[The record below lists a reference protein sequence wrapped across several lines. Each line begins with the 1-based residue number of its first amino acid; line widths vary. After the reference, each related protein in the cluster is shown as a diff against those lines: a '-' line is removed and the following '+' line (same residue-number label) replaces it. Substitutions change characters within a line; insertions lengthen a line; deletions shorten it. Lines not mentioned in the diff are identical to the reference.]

1 MMNRSIWITAGIAT
15 LLVSACSSQKD
26 PAAKALEKIDNTMAM
41 IHDSAQKYSPDALPG
56 VQAQVTAIHQTFAKG
71 DYSGV
76 LAQAPAV
83 NTAVSNLRSDAGTKQ
98 AAAEAEQAKVKQQWR
113 ALSAEVPKLVA
124 GLHTQVD
131 SLSSGHALP
140 KGVTKASF
148 ATVKDG
154 VTSLDTM
161 WTEAS
166 NTQSTGDYAGAVTKG
181 QAVKDKA
188 TELMHTLG
196 MKQS

>member
-1 MMNRSIWITAGIAT
+1 MMKRSIWVTAGLAT

-26 PAAKALEKIDNTMAM
+26 PAEQAISKIDNTMSA
-41 IHDSAQKYSPDALPG
+41 IHDSAAKYAPDALPG
-56 VQAQVTAIHQTFAKG
+56 VEAQVAAIKQTFAKG
-71 DYSGV
+71 DYAGV

-83 NTAVSNLRSDAGTKQ
+83 NTAVSNLRTDAGTKQ
-98 AAAEAEQAKVKQQWR
+98 AAADAEQAKVKQQWR
-113 ALSAEVPKLVA
+113 TLTYEVPKLVA

-131 SLSSGHALP
+131 SLSSGRGLP

-148 ATVKDG
+148 ATIKDG

-161 WTEAS
+161 WTDAN
-166 NTQSTGDYAGAVTKG
+166 NTVSSGDYAGAVTKG

-196 MKQS
+196 MKPS

>member
-1 MMNRSIWITAGIAT
+1 MMNRSIWIAAGFAT

-26 PAAKALEKIDNTMAM
+26 PAAKALERIDNTMAM
-41 IHDSAQKYSPDALPG
+41 IHDSAQKYAPDTLPG

-71 DYSGV
+71 DYAGV

-98 AAAEAEQAKVKQQWR
+98 AAAEAEQAKVKQEWR
-113 ALSAEVPKLVA
+113 KLSLEVPKLVA

-140 KGVTKASF
+140 RGVTKASF
-148 ATVKDG
+148 ATVKDS
-154 VTSLDTM
+154 VTSLDTL
-161 WTEAS
+161 WTDAS